1 MHTHIALHA
10 PEHVFVQAGVVGVGE
25 RAMVLPGKS
34 FAGKTTLVA
43 ALVRAGAEYWSD
55 EYAVLDAN
63 GDVHPYAKSSALR
76 SDLMHA
82 TGERRGESL
91 AARTDNRGLPVGLI
105 ALTYYRPGR
114 CWAPRLCSAGAG
126 AIKVLE
132 YTIAARARPDQALAA
147 VSRAA
152 TDAVVLEGERGE
164 AEETAAALISTLAT
178 SVRDPSR
185 SSRSGTPEADA
196 NQRL

>member
-63 GDVHPYAKSSALR
+63 GDVHPYA
-76 SDLMHA
+76 
-82 TGERRGESL
+82 G
-91 AARTDNRGLPVGLI
+91 
-105 ALTYYRPGR
+105 
-114 CWAPRLCSAGAG
+114 CWRDQVAGVHDCG
-126 AIKVLE
+126 P
-132 YTIAARARPDQALAA
+132 RARPDQALAA

-164 AEETAAALISTLAT
+164 AEETAAALISTFGDVGSQTLSGQ
-178 SVRDPSR
+178 SVRYPK
-185 SSRSGTPEADA
+185 ADA

>member
-1 MHTHIALHA
+1 
-10 PEHVFVQAGVVGVGE
+10 
-25 RAMVLPGKS
+25 MVLPGKS

-63 GDVHPYAKSSALR
+63 GDVHPYA
-76 SDLMHA
+76 
-82 TGERRGESL
+82 G
-91 AARTDNRGLPVGLI
+91 
-105 ALTYYRPGR
+105 
-114 CWAPRLCSAGAG
+114 CWRDQVAGVHDCG
-126 AIKVLE
+126 P
-132 YTIAARARPDQALAA
+132 RARPDQALAA

-178 SVRDPSR
+178 SVRKPTQG
-185 SSRSGTPEADA
+185 SRSGTRRLTRTNASELWTTW
-196 NQRL
+196 QR